1 MGKVEPDK
9 LFKEILMGLFET
21 IRKSRA
27 KTKAE
32 IKAAEAKARQL
43 AKEEA
48 KNDKQMA
55 KLLDKAEKRLLKEEK
70 QGLKRKR
77 KHEQN
82 LAKNELKKIQESGL
96 TKKKAKQWVGASRIL
111 LPILIPLAYRALTT
125 YQQNKVNDRARA
137 AGLTANAMARFSTQG
152 AELKG
157 RVQAIRSQAQNNDA
171 LKDDFRR
178 DVEVRCDEIEA
189 AVNNVEQMNDAQRRL
204 AHETIDRDINKLTA
218 EIQEK
223 TLR

>member
-1 MGKVEPDK
+1 
-9 LFKEILMGLFET
+9 MGLFET
-21 IRKSRA
+21 IRASRA

-32 IKAAEAKARQL
+32 IKAAEARARQL
-43 AKEEA
+43 AKDEA
-48 KNDKQMA
+48 KHDKRTA

-70 QGLKRKR
+70 KGLKSKQ
-77 KHEQN
+77 KHEKQ
-82 LAKNELKKIQESGL
+82 LAKTELQKIQEAGL

-111 LPILIPLAYRALTT
+111 LPVLIPLAYRALTA
-125 YQQNKVNDRARA
+125 YQERQVNDRARA
-137 AGLTANAMARFSTQG
+137 AGLTSNDIARFSSQG

-157 RVQAIRSQAQNNDA
+157 RVQTIRREVDGNDA
-171 LKDDFRR
+171 LDNKFRR
-178 DVEVRCDEIEA
+178 DAKVRLDELDA

-223 TLR
+223 TLRK

>member
-1 MGKVEPDK
+1 
-9 LFKEILMGLFET
+9 MGLFET
-21 IRKSRA
+21 IRASRA

-32 IKAAEAKARQL
+32 IKAAEARARQL
-43 AKEEA
+43 AKDEA
-48 KNDKQMA
+48 KHDKRTA

-70 QGLKRKR
+70 KGLKNKQ
-77 KHEQN
+77 KHEKQ
-82 LAKNELKKIQESGL
+82 LAKTELQKIQEAGL

-111 LPILIPLAYRALTT
+111 LPVLIPLVYRALTA
-125 YQQNKVNDRARA
+125 YQERQVNDRARA
-137 AGLTANAMARFSTQG
+137 AGLTANDIARFSSQG

-157 RVQAIRSQAQNNDA
+157 RVQTIRREVDGNDA
-171 LKDDFRR
+171 LDNKFRR
-178 DVEVRCDEIEA
+178 DAKVRLDELDA

-223 TLR
+223 TLRK

>member
-1 MGKVEPDK
+1 
-9 LFKEILMGLFET
+9 MGLFET
-21 IRKSRA
+21 IRASRA

-32 IKAAEAKARQL
+32 IKAAEARARQL

-48 KNDKQMA
+48 KQDKRTA

-70 QGLKRKR
+70 KGLKNKQ
-77 KHEQN
+77 KHEKK
-82 LAKNELKKIQESGL
+82 LAQTELKKIQEAGL

-111 LPILIPLAYRALTT
+111 LPVLIPLAYRALTS
-125 YQQNKVNDRARA
+125 YQERQVNDRARA
-137 AGLTANAMARFSTQG
+137 AGLTATEMARYSSQG

-157 RVQAIRSQAQNNDA
+157 RIQAIRHQVDGNDA
-171 LKDDFRR
+171 LDDKFTR
-178 DVEVRCDEIEA
+178 DAQVRLDELDA

-204 AHETIDRDINKLTA
+204 AHETIDRDINTLTA

-223 TLR
+223 TLRH

>member
-1 MGKVEPDK
+1 
-9 LFKEILMGLFET
+9 MGLFET
-21 IRKSRA
+21 IRASRA

-32 IKAAEAKARQL
+32 IKAAEARARQL
-43 AKEEA
+43 AKDEA
-48 KNDKQMA
+48 KHDKRTA

-70 QGLKRKR
+70 KGLKNKQ
-77 KHEQN
+77 KHEKQ
-82 LAKNELKKIQESGL
+82 LAKTELQKIQEAGL

-111 LPILIPLAYRALTT
+111 LPVLIPLVYRALTA
-125 YQQNKVNDRARA
+125 YQERQVNDRARA
-137 AGLTANAMARFSTQG
+137 AGLTANDIARFSSQG

-157 RVQAIRSQAQNNDA
+157 RVQTIRREVDSNDA
-171 LKDDFRR
+171 LDNKFRR
-178 DVEVRCDEIEA
+178 DAKVRLDELDA

-223 TLR
+223 TLRK

>member
-1 MGKVEPDK
+1 
-9 LFKEILMGLFET
+9 MGLFES

-32 IKAAEAKARQL
+32 IKAAEARARQL
-43 AKEEA
+43 AKDEA
-48 KNDKQMA
+48 KQDKRTA

-70 QGLKRKR
+70 KGLKNKQ
-77 KHEQN
+77 KHEKQ
-82 LAKNELKKIQESGL
+82 LAKTELKKIQESGL

-111 LPILIPLAYRALTT
+111 LPVLIPLVYRALTS
-125 YQQNKVNDRARA
+125 YQEKQVNDRARA
-137 AGLTANAMARFSTQG
+137 AGLAATEMARYSSQG

-157 RVQAIRSQAQNNDA
+157 RVEAIRRQIDDNDS
-171 LKDDFRR
+171 LDNKFRR
-178 DVEVRCDEIEA
+178 DAEVRLDELDN

-204 AHETIDRDINKLTA
+204 AHGTIDRDINTLAA

-223 TLR
+223 LQGS

>member
-1 MGKVEPDK
+1 
-9 LFKEILMGLFET
+9 MGLFET
-21 IRKSRA
+21 IRAARA

-48 KNDKQMA
+48 KNDKQTA
-55 KLLDKAEKRLLKEEK
+55 KLLDRAEKRLLKEEK
-70 QGLKRKR
+70 QGLKRKQ
-77 KHEQN
+77 KHEQK
-82 LAKNELKKIQESGL
+82 LAKKELEKIQESGL

-111 LPILIPLAYRALTT
+111 VPVLIPLVYRAITT
-125 YQQNKVNDRARA
+125 YQENKVNDRARA
-137 AGLTANAMARFSTQG
+137 AGLTATDMARFSSQG

-157 RVQAIRSQAQNNDA
+157 RVQAIRSQVDDNDA

-178 DVEVRCDEIEA
+178 DVAVRLDELEA
-189 AVNNVEQMNDAQRRL
+189 AINNVEQMNESQRRL

-223 TLR
+223 TLRR

>member
-1 MGKVEPDK
+1 
-9 LFKEILMGLFET
+9 MGLFET
-21 IRKSRA
+21 IRASRA

-32 IKAAEAKARQL
+32 IKAAEARARQL
-43 AKEEA
+43 AKDEA
-48 KNDKQMA
+48 KHDKRTA

-70 QGLKRKR
+70 KGLKNKQ
-77 KHEQN
+77 KHEKQ
-82 LAKNELKKIQESGL
+82 LAKTELQKIQEAGL

-111 LPILIPLAYRALTT
+111 LPVLIPLVYRALTA
-125 YQQNKVNDRARA
+125 YQERQVNDRARA
-137 AGLTANAMARFSTQG
+137 AGLTANDIARFSSQG

-157 RVQAIRSQAQNNDA
+157 RVQTIRREVDGNDA
-171 LKDDFRR
+171 LDNRFRR
-178 DVEVRCDEIEA
+178 DAKVRLDELDA

-223 TLR
+223 TQQK

>member
-1 MGKVEPDK
+1 
-9 LFKEILMGLFET
+9 MGLFET
-21 IRKSRA
+21 IRASRA

-32 IKAAEAKARQL
+32 IKAAEARARQL
-43 AKEEA
+43 AKNEA
-48 KNDKQMA
+48 KQDKRTA

-70 QGLKRKR
+70 KGLKNKQ
-77 KHEQN
+77 KHEKKIAQT
-82 LAKNELKKIQESGL
+82 ELKKIQEAGL

-111 LPILIPLAYRALTT
+111 LPVLIPLAYRALTS
-125 YQQNKVNDRARA
+125 YQERQVNDRARA
-137 AGLTANAMARFSTQG
+137 AGLTATDMARYSSQG

-157 RVQAIRSQAQNNDA
+157 RVQAIRRQVEDNDD
-171 LKDDFRR
+171 LDDTFRR
-178 DVEVRCDEIEA
+178 DAQVRLDELDA

-223 TLR
+223 TLRH

>member
-1 MGKVEPDK
+1 
-9 LFKEILMGLFET
+9 MGLFES

-32 IKAAEAKARQL
+32 IKAAEARARQL
-43 AKEEA
+43 AKDEA
-48 KNDKQMA
+48 KQDKRTA

-70 QGLKRKR
+70 KGLKNKQE
-77 KHEQN
+77 HEKQ
-82 LAKNELKKIQESGL
+82 LAKTELKKIQESGL

-111 LPILIPLAYRALTT
+111 LPVLIPLVYRALTS
-125 YQQNKVNDRARA
+125 YQEKQVNDRARA
-137 AGLTANAMARFSTQG
+137 AGLSATEMARYSSQG

-157 RVQAIRSQAQNNDA
+157 RVEAIRRQIDDNDS
-171 LKDDFRR
+171 LDNKFRR
-178 DVEVRCDEIEA
+178 DAEVRLDELDN

-204 AHETIDRDINKLTA
+204 AHGTIDRDINTLAA

-223 TLR
+223 LQGS

>member
-1 MGKVEPDK
+1 
-9 LFKEILMGLFET
+9 MGLFET
-21 IRKSRA
+21 IRASRA

-32 IKAAEAKARQL
+32 IKAAEARARQL
-43 AKEEA
+43 AKNEA
-48 KNDKQMA
+48 KQDKRTA

-70 QGLKRKR
+70 KGLKNKQ
-77 KHEQN
+77 KHEKKIAQT
-82 LAKNELKKIQESGL
+82 ELKKIQEAGL

-111 LPILIPLAYRALTT
+111 LPVLIPLAYRALTS
-125 YQQNKVNDRARA
+125 YQERQVNDRARA
-137 AGLTANAMARFSTQG
+137 AGLTATDMARYSSQG

-157 RVQAIRSQAQNNDA
+157 RVQAIRRQVEDNDD
-171 LKDDFRR
+171 LDDKFRR
-178 DVEVRCDEIEA
+178 DAQVRLDELDA

-223 TLR
+223 TLRH

>member
-1 MGKVEPDK
+1 
-9 LFKEILMGLFET
+9 MGLFET

-32 IKAAEAKARQL
+32 IKAAEAKARQM

-48 KNDKQMA
+48 KADKRTAQ
-55 KLLDKAEKRLLKEEK
+55 LLDKAEKRLLKEEK

-77 KHEQN
+77 KHEQQI
-82 LAKNELKKIQESGL
+82 AKNELKKIQESGL

-111 LPILIPLAYRALTT
+111 IPVLIPLVYRAITT
-125 YQQNKVNDRARA
+125 YQENKVNDRARA
-137 AGLTANAMARFSTQG
+137 AGLTANEMARFSGQG

-157 RVQAIRSQAQNNDA
+157 RVQAIRKQVQGNDA
-171 LKDDFRR
+171 LDDKFRR
-178 DVEVRCDEIEA
+178 DAEVRCDELEA
-189 AVNNVEQMNDAQRRL
+189 AVNNVEQMNDAQRKL

-223 TLR
+223 TLRH

>member
-1 MGKVEPDK
+1 
-9 LFKEILMGLFET
+9 MGLFET
-21 IRKSRA
+21 IRASRA

-32 IKAAEAKARQL
+32 IKAAEARARQL

-48 KNDKQMA
+48 KQDKRTA

-70 QGLKRKR
+70 KGLKNKQ
-77 KHEQN
+77 KHEKK
-82 LAKNELKKIQESGL
+82 LAQTELKKIQEAGL

-111 LPILIPLAYRALTT
+111 LPVLIPLAYRALTS
-125 YQQNKVNDRARA
+125 YQERQVNDRARA
-137 AGLTANAMARFSTQG
+137 AGLTATEMARYSSQG

-157 RVQAIRSQAQNNDA
+157 RIQAIRHQVEGNDA
-171 LKDDFRR
+171 LDDKFTR
-178 DVEVRCDEIEA
+178 DAQVRLDELDA

-204 AHETIDRDINKLTA
+204 AHETIDRDINTLTA

-223 TLR
+223 TLRH

>member
-1 MGKVEPDK
+1 
-9 LFKEILMGLFET
+9 MGLFET
-21 IRKSRA
+21 IRASRA

-32 IKAAEAKARQL
+32 IKAAEARARQL

-48 KNDKQMA
+48 KQDKRTA

-70 QGLKRKR
+70 KGLKSKQ
-77 KHEQN
+77 KHEKKIAQT
-82 LAKNELKKIQESGL
+82 ELKKIQEAGL

-111 LPILIPLAYRALTT
+111 LPVLIPLAYRALTS
-125 YQQNKVNDRARA
+125 YQERQVNDRARA
-137 AGLTANAMARFSTQG
+137 AGLTATDMARYSSQG

-157 RVQAIRSQAQNNDA
+157 RVQAIRKQVEDNND
-171 LKDDFRR
+171 LDDKFRR
-178 DVEVRCDEIEA
+178 DAQVRLDELDA
-189 AVNNVEQMNDAQRRL
+189 AVSNVEQMNDAQRRL

-223 TLR
+223 TLHH

>member
-1 MGKVEPDK
+1 
-9 LFKEILMGLFET
+9 MGLFES
-21 IRKSRA
+21 IRASRA

-32 IKAAEAKARQL
+32 IKAAEARARQL
-43 AKEEA
+43 AKDEA
-48 KNDKQMA
+48 KQDKRTA

-70 QGLKRKR
+70 KGLKSRQ
-77 KHEQN
+77 KHEKQ
-82 LAKNELKKIQESGL
+82 LAKTELKKIQESGL

-125 YQQNKVNDRARA
+125 YQEKKVNDRARA
-137 AGLTANAMARFSTQG
+137 AGLTATEMSRFSSQG

-157 RVQAIRSQAQNNDA
+157 RVRAIRRQVEDNDA
-171 LKDDFRR
+171 LDDTFRR
-178 DVEVRCDEIEA
+178 DAKVRLDELDA

-204 AHETIDRDINKLTA
+204 AHETIDRDINTLTA

-223 TLR
+223 TLRN

>member
-1 MGKVEPDK
+1 
-9 LFKEILMGLFET
+9 MGLFET
-21 IRKSRA
+21 IRASRA

-32 IKAAEAKARQL
+32 IKAAEARARQL
-43 AKEEA
+43 AKDEA
-48 KNDKQMA
+48 KHDKRTA

-70 QGLKRKR
+70 KGLKNKQ
-77 KHEQN
+77 KHEKQ
-82 LAKNELKKIQESGL
+82 LAKTELQKIQEAGL

-111 LPILIPLAYRALTT
+111 LPVLIPLVYRALTA
-125 YQQNKVNDRARA
+125 YQERQVNDRARA
-137 AGLTANAMARFSTQG
+137 AGLTANDIARFSSQG

-157 RVQAIRSQAQNNDA
+157 RVQTIRREVDSNDA
-171 LKDDFRR
+171 LDNKFRR
-178 DVEVRCDEIEA
+178 DAKVRLDELDA

-223 TLR
+223 TQQK